1 MIMNDVL
8 HIRLD
13 ASRGMGSFY
22 IYKVPTTRV
31 DALNA
36 SGAFQ
41 MEVKVGSTNRDE
53 PSNRSIDISYNIS
66 IYHESHLWEA
76 SASQGVSLSWTK
88 WGGPAGAFGT

>member
-1 MIMNDVL
+1 MIMNDAL

-36 SGAFQ
+36 SGAYQ
-41 MEVKVGSTNRDE
+41 MEVKVGPTNFAFDE
-53 PSNRSIDISYNIS
+53 PSYYNYDIS
-66 IYHESHLWEA
+66 
-76 SASQGVSLSWTK
+76 
-88 WGGPAGAFGT
+88 